1 MDSLS
6 FDLKPLPPFCLDLTV
21 WALRRRRENIVDRWD
36 GTTYR
41 RVLVLDGKP
50 VETAVVQQGKPDEP
64 ELSITATGLQLSS
77 STGSALAALLG
88 RMLGIRVDM
97 SGFYRLAQNDTQI
110 EYLASQFRGLKP
122 PRFPTL
128 FEALVNGVACQQVSL
143 TQCIRLL
150 NKLVT
155 ACGKTI
161 EVQDAI
167 AYAFPQPEDI
177 AGLEPDVFRKL
188 GFSRQKARALLELSH
203 KVIDEH
209 VDLEEMTTLNDED
222 ALSRLCE
229 LRGVGRW
236 TAEYVLLRGM
246 GRLHVFPGDD
256 SGARNKLQSW
266 LGVEEKLDYKSVK
279 STLARWSPYG
289 GFIYFHLLL
298 NDLAQKGELQ

>member
-6 FDLKPLPPFCLDLTV
+6 FDLKPLPPFRLDLTV
-21 WALRRRRENIVDRWD
+21 WALRRRRDNTVDRWD

-50 VETAVVQQGKPDEP
+50 VETAVVLQGKPDEP

-77 STGSALAALLG
+77 GTGPALAALLE
-88 RMLGIRVDM
+88 RMLGIRVDV
-97 SGFYRLAQNDTQI
+97 SGFYRLAQNDTQL

-128 FEALVNGVACQQVSL
+128 FDAIVNGIACQQVSL
-143 TQCIRLL
+143 TQGIRLL

-155 ACGKTI
+155 ACGKTV
-161 EVQDAI
+161 EGRDSI

-177 AGLEPDVFRKL
+177 AGLEPEAFRNL

-209 VDLEEMTTLNDED
+209 VDIEEMITLTDED

-298 NDLAQKGELQ
+298 NDLAHKGELP

>member
-1 MDSLS
+1 MDSLT
-6 FDLKPLPPFCLDLTV
+6 FDLKPLPPFRLDLTI
-21 WALRRRRENIVDRWD
+21 WALRRRRDNIVDRWD
-36 GTTYR
+36 GMTYR

-50 VETAVVQQGKPDEP
+50 VEVAVVQKGKPDEP
-64 ELSITATGLQLSS
+64 ELAITAMGMQLSS
-77 STGSALAALLG
+77 GTGSALAALLE
-88 RMLGIRVDM
+88 RMLGIRVDV
-97 SGFYRLAQNDTQI
+97 SGFYRLAQNDSRL

-128 FEALVNGVACQQVSL
+128 FEALVNGIACQQVSL
-143 TQCIRLL
+143 TQGIRLL
-150 NKLVT
+150 SKLAAT
-155 ACGKTI
+155 CGKTV
-161 EVQDAI
+161 EVQDSI

-177 AGLEPDVFRKL
+177 AGLEPDAFRKL
-188 GFSRQKARALLELSH
+188 GFSRQKARALLELAH
-203 KVIDEH
+203 KVTDEH
-209 VDLEEMTTLNDED
+209 VDLEKMITLNDDD

-256 SGARNKLQSW
+256 AGARNKLRNW
-266 LGVEEKLDYKSVK
+266 LGVEEKLDYKGVNS
-279 STLARWSPYG
+279 LIARWNPYG

>member
-6 FDLKPLPPFCLDLTV
+6 FGLKPLPPFRLDLTI
-21 WALRRRRENIVDRWD
+21 WALRRRQENIVDRWD
-36 GTTYR
+36 GITYR
-41 RVLVLDGKP
+41 RVLVLDSKP
-50 VETAVVQQGKPDEP
+50 VEIAVVKQGKPDEP
-64 ELSITATGLQLSS
+64 ELSIIASGMQLSS
-77 STGSALAALLG
+77 GIGSALAALLE
-88 RMLGIRVDM
+88 RMLGIRVDV
-97 SGFYRLAQNDTQI
+97 SGFYRLAQNDTQL
-110 EYLASQFRGLKP
+110 EYLASQFCGLKP

-128 FEALVNGVACQQVSL
+128 FEALVNGIACQQVSL
-143 TQCIRLL
+143 TQGIRLL

-155 ACGKTI
+155 ACGQTV
-161 EVQDAI
+161 EGQDTI
-167 AYAFPQPEDI
+167 AYAFPQPGDI

-209 VDLEEMTTLNDED
+209 VNLEETTTLNDEE

-236 TAEYVLLRGM
+236 TAEYALLRGM
-246 GRLHVFPGDD
+246 GRLHIFPGDD
-256 SGARNKLQSW
+256 SGARNKLRSW
-266 LGVEEKLDYKSVK
+266 LGVEEKLDYKSVN
-279 STLARWSPYG
+279 SILTRWSPYG

>member
-1 MDSLS
+1 
-6 FDLKPLPPFCLDLTV
+6 
-21 WALRRRRENIVDRWD
+21 
-36 GTTYR
+36 
-41 RVLVLDGKP
+41 VLVLDGRP
-50 VETAVVQQGKPDEP
+50 VETAVVQQGKPDGP

-77 STGSALAALLG
+77 GTGSTLAALLE
-88 RMLGIRVDM
+88 RMLGIRMDV
-97 SGFYRLAQNDTQI
+97 SGFYRLAQNDTQL

-128 FEALVNGVACQQVSL
+128 FEALVNGIACQQVSL
-143 TQCIRLL
+143 TQGIRLL

-155 ACGKTI
+155 ACGKTV
-161 EVQDAI
+161 EGQEAI

-177 AGLEPDVFRKL
+177 AGLEPDAFRKL
-188 GFSRQKARALLELSH
+188 GFSRQKARAMQELAH
-203 KVIDEH
+203 KVTDDH
-209 VDLEEMTTLNDED
+209 VDLEEITTLNDED

-246 GRLHVFPGDD
+246 GRLHIFPGDD
-256 SGARNKLQSW
+256 AGARNKLRNW
-266 LGVEEKLDYKSVK
+266 LGVEEKLDYKGVNSII
-279 STLARWSPYG
+279 ARWNPYG

>member
-6 FDLKPLPPFCLDLTV
+6 LNLKPLPPFRLNLTI

-36 GTTYR
+36 GITYR

-50 VETAVVQQGKPDEP
+50 VEMAAVQKGEPDKP
-64 ELSITATGLQLSS
+64 ELSITATGMQLLSG
-77 STGSALAALLG
+77 TGSALVALLE
-88 RMLGIRVDM
+88 RMLGIRMDVG
-97 SGFYRLAQNDTQI
+97 GFYRLAQNDSQL

-128 FEALVNGVACQQVSL
+128 FEALVNGIACQQVSL
-143 TQCIRLL
+143 TQGINLL
-150 NKLVT
+150 NKLAT
-155 ACGKTI
+155 TCGKTV
-161 EVQDAI
+161 EGQDTI

-177 AGLEPDVFRKL
+177 AGLEPDAFRKL
-188 GFSRQKARALLELSH
+188 GFSRQKTRALLELAH
-203 KVIDEH
+203 KVTDEH
-209 VDLEEMTTLNDED
+209 INLEEMVTLSDED

-246 GRLHVFPGDD
+246 GRLHIFPGDD
-256 SGARNKLQSW
+256 AGARNKLRSW
-266 LGVEEKLDYKSVK
+266 LGVEEKLDYKGVNSII
-279 STLARWSPYG
+279 SRWNPYG

-298 NDLAQKGELQ
+298 NDLAKKGELQ

>member
-6 FDLKPLPPFCLDLTV
+6 FDFKPLPPFRLDLTV
-21 WALRRRRENIVDRWD
+21 WALRRRRDNIVDRWD

-41 RVLVLDGKP
+41 RVLVLDGRP
-50 VETAVVQQGKPDEP
+50 VETAVVQQGKPDGP

-77 STGSALAALLG
+77 GTGSTLAALLE
-88 RMLGIRVDM
+88 RMLGIRMDV
-97 SGFYRLAQNDTQI
+97 SGFYRLAQNDTQL

-128 FEALVNGVACQQVSL
+128 FEALVNGIACQQVSL
-143 TQCIRLL
+143 TQGIRLL

-155 ACGKTI
+155 ACGKTV
-161 EVQDAI
+161 EGQEAI
-167 AYAFPQPEDI
+167 AYAFPQPEYV
-177 AGLEPDVFRKL
+177 AGLEPDAFRKL
-188 GFSRQKARALLELSH
+188 GFSRQKARAMQELAH
-203 KVIDEH
+203 KVTDEL
-209 VDLEEMTTLNDED
+209 VDLEEITTLNDED

-256 SGARNKLQSW
+256 AGARNKLRSW
-266 LGVEEKLDYKSVK
+266 LGVEEKLDYKGVNSI
-279 STLARWSPYG
+279 LARWNPYG

>member
-1 MDSLS
+1 MNDLS
-6 FDLKPLPPFCLDLTV
+6 FDLKPLPPFRLDLTV
-21 WALRRRRENIVDRWD
+21 WALRRRRDNIVDRWD

-41 RVLVLDGKP
+41 RALVLDGKL
-50 VETAVVQQGKPDEP
+50 VETAVVQKGKPDEP

-77 STGSALAALLG
+77 GTGSALAALLE
-88 RMLGIRVDM
+88 RMLGIRMDM
-97 SGFYRLAQNDTQI
+97 SGFYRLAKNDTQL
-110 EYLASQFRGLKP
+110 EYLSSQFRGLKP

-143 TQCIRLL
+143 TQGIRLL
-150 NKLVT
+150 NMLIT
-155 ACGKTI
+155 ACGKTV
-161 EVQDAI
+161 EGQGI
-167 AYAFPQPEDI
+167 AYAFPQPGDI

-203 KVIDEH
+203 KVIDEN
-209 VDLEEMTTLNDED
+209 VNLEEIITLTDEE

-246 GRLHVFPGDD
+246 GRLNIFPGDD
-256 SGARNKLQSW
+256 AGARNKLRNW
-266 LGVEEKLDYKSVK
+266 LGVEEKLDYKSVN
-279 STLARWSPYG
+279 SIIARWNPYG